1 MKRILVGLDG
11 SPRAEGVLATATRIA
26 RAQGAK
32 LTLVRAVGLPP
43 DVPQDFWKTTEE
55 PLLAVL
61 QRNAKAYLDKAA
73 AAVPAELL
81 AACKVHVGTPWQ
93 SICDEAMAMEA
104 DLIVIGSHGYSGFD
118 RLLGTTAAKVVN
130 HAHCSVVV
138 VREPKTDGGK
148 GGPR

>member
-11 SPRAEGVLATATRIA
+11 SPRAQAVLATALRIA

-32 LTLVRAVGLPP
+32 MTLVRSVGLPP

-61 QRNAKAYLDKAA
+61 QRNAKTYLDSCAA
-73 AAVPAELL
+73 GVPAELL
-81 AACKVHVGTPWQ
+81 AGCKVHVGTPWQ
-93 SICDEAMAMEA
+93 SICDEAVAGNAE
-104 DLIVIGSHGYSGFD
+104 LIIIGSHGYSGFD

-138 VREPKTDGGK
+138 VREPRPEGGK
-148 GGPR
+148 EGSA